1 MSVRK
6 GSKIIAGAYA
16 VIKPDV
22 YVKTEVDDLLDK
34 KQDKLIAG
42 TNIFIGDDNVISA
55 TGGGGGYINVVQ
67 ETGDST
73 DDVMSQASV
82 THELE
87 QKVNTLDLADIA
99 FTSDYNDLS
108 NTPDLATYTKTE
120 DLAEVALT
128 GDYDDLGNTP
138 DLTLYAK
145 TEDLSKVAVS
155 NNYEDLDDKPNLNVY
170 DTVVSVNN
178 KLSFKQDN
186 LKAGYG
192 ISIEDGII
200 SNTVDT
206 IGWGKIIGD
215 ISTQEDLQGEFTAIR
230 DNSLNKTQITNCLLE
245 VPQRIKL
252 ELNEGTLTLKAG
264 SQVIVPN
271 GFEDDGVTPRFDYV
285 DIENDLEILAPTNTS
300 GIGKQYMTCFVT
312 DSEGNIGIERVYN
325 WESGDGSS
333 YTNNWEIYYNTVTNR
348 AYTVDGG
355 VDKGNT
361 LSLPIAL
368 IITDTVGVWK
378 SIDQTFNGLGYIGS
392 TVWVDKGVKGLIP
405 NGRNEDG
412 TLNNIEFTT
421 DKILMQTQPNATA
434 NIDLYLS
441 KTEVFRSTL
450 IYYNEKL
457 NLNISSND
465 GTNASAVL
473 IGSCTLISGA
483 ISNFQHKL
491 PFRAVDWSDIKKS
504 INVGE
509 IGKPQISLDSNLPSG
524 CVWLEGSTVSRT
536 TYANLF
542 AIYGTTYGAGDGST
556 TFVLPDFRNRAIWG
570 SDGFGYLS
578 AGLPN
583 ITGSVDAGNGSSGQG
598 NGCGNLRTGSGSGVF
613 TVSND
618 GFWNNN
624 AQVYNSGYSKTLTFN
639 ASKNNSIYG
648 KSSTVQPPA
657 IKVRVYTRYQ

>member
-192 ISIEDGII
+192 ISIEDDTI
-200 SNTVDT
+200 SSTVDT
-206 IGWGKIIGD
+206 VEWGKIIGD
-215 ISTQEDLQGEFTAIR
+215 ISAQEDLQGEFTAIR
-230 DNSLNKTQITNCLLE
+230 NTIKDSDDNSLNKTQVTNCILE
-245 VPQRIKL
+245 VPQRIKYD
-252 ELNEGTLTLKAG
+252 LTDGILTIKAG
-264 SQVIVPN
+264 SVAIVP
-271 GFEDDGVTPRFDYV
+271 Y
-285 DIENDLEILAPTNTS
+285 
-300 GIGKQYMTCFVT
+300 
-312 DSEGNIGIERVYN
+312 GIEDLTADYPV
-325 WESGDGSS
+325 
-333 YTNNWEIYYNTVTNR
+333 
-348 AYTVDGG
+348 
-355 VDKGNT
+355 
-361 LSLPIAL
+361 
-368 IITDTVGVWK
+368 
-378 SIDQTFNGLGYIGS
+378 GS
-392 TVWVDKGVKGLIP
+392 TFLNDNFKVYDTQFADGKFFVW
-405 NGRNEDG
+405 
-412 TLNNIEFTT
+412 
-421 DKILMQTQPNATA
+421 A
-434 NIDLYLS
+434 
-441 KTEVFRSTL
+441 EVQQD
-450 IYYNEKL
+450 
-457 NLNISSND
+457 ISI
-465 GTNASAVL
+465 AQA
-473 IGSCTLISGA
+473 
-483 ISNFQHKL
+483 
-491 PFRAVDWSDIKKS
+491 
-504 INVGE
+504 
-509 IGKPQISLDSNLPSG
+509 
-524 CVWLEGSTVSRT
+524 
-536 TYANLF
+536 
-542 AIYGTTYGAGDGST
+542 
-556 TFVLPDFRNRAIWG
+556 
-570 SDGFGYLS
+570 
-578 AGLPN
+578 
-583 ITGSVDAGNGSSGQG
+583 
-598 NGCGNLRTGSGSGVF
+598 GSGSGQSFLFVRVNVNELQF
-613 TVSND
+613 NLIADT
-618 GFWNNN
+618 
-624 AQVYNSGYSKTLTFN
+624 ASGTDL
-639 ASKNNSIYG
+639 
-648 KSSTVQPPA
+648 SSTEKINYYDVTGNKVNKRATKDDAWETHTLCLPLLVFFSLPFALSSDFHLKLENFQLKRKN
-657 IKVRVYTRYQ
+657 IKLKRTNKT